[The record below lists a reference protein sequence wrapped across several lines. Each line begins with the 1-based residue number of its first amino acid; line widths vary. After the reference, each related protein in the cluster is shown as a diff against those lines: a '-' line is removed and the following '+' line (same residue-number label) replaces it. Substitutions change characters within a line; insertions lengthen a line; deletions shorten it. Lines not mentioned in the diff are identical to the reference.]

1 MSDNSQDLLLDVH
14 LEFLFYESLSNHTQ
28 LLSIYKEKKNVLSEE
43 NKLIRKVEIRVCI
56 EFSMIENKTK
66 KYHTCNSGAR

>member
-1 MSDNSQDLLLDVH
+1 MSDSSQDLLLDVH
-14 LEFLFYESLSNHTQ
+14 LEFLFYESLSSHTQ

>member
-14 LEFLFYESLSNHTQ
+14 LEFLSYESLSNHTQ

>member
-43 NKLIRKVEIRVCI
+43 NKLIRKVEITVCI

>member
-28 LLSIYKEKKNVLSEE
+28 LLSIYKGKKNVLSEE

>member
-14 LEFLFYESLSNHTQ
+14 LEFLSYESLSNHTQ

-43 NKLIRKVEIRVCI
+43 NKLIRKVEITVCI